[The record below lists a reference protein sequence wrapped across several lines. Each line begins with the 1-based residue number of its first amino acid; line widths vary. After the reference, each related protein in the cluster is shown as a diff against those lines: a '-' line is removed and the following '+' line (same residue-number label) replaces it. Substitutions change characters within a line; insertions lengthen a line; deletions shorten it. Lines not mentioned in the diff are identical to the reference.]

1 MYFFQ
6 IYFVLKGSHGIK
18 KLFTLNCIVANF
30 FPKMLDA
37 GKLTNLAFISSLKP
51 LPTSNGCTNEIEKQ
65 RLQPVLIIP
74 KVKF

>member
-1 MYFFQ
+1 M
-6 IYFVLKGSHGIK
+6 
-18 KLFTLNCIVANF
+18 ANF

-37 GKLTNLAFISSLKP
+37 GKLINLAFICSPKP

-65 RLQPVLIIP
+65 RLQLVLIIP